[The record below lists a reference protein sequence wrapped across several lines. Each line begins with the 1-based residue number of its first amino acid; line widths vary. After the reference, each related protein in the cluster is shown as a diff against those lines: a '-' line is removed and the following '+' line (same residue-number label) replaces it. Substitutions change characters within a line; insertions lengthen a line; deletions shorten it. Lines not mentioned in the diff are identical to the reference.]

1 MSRLLE
7 NSEQYRQPLLSKHT
21 STNND
26 EYQIGHPNALSDG
39 DEQGKGETKT
49 IGSAT
54 DIEKRGHLKAK
65 NKFTEND
72 PYDITTA

>member
-1 MSRLLE
+1 MSRLLD
-7 NSEQYRQPLLSKHT
+7 NSEQYRKPLLSKNT
-21 STNND
+21 FTNND
-26 EYQIGHPNALSDG
+26 EYQIGHENALSSG
-39 DEQGKGETKT
+39 DEQGKGETQT

-54 DIEKRGHLKAK
+54 DIEKREHLKAK